1 MNNADDGTVPGFDP
15 AWAPRTP
22 DTTPPHADHGRAS
35 DDGLD
40 AVDGRGRWRLS
51 RRVMLVLTVLAVTA
65 GGMGVGLAGLQH
77 KASVDHGLLVQ
88 ACERDAQAM
97 DAARTDLWRTV
108 TRLDENL
115 DAATLTQA
123 DATLAKRWR
132 TLKII
137 PQPPAVDCG
146 TGRDTAGLRDASA
159 KARATTAGY
168 RSRRREAGRIARKA
182 AAVLDEY
189 RREEAVARL
198 RRHLD
203 EASEVSATARTG
215 GLHDPYT
222 LTRLDDTMDAAA
234 RLLDSPH
241 PDPDEAGTVDGTLTG
256 LTGQVE
262 SDPGYPRED
271 MAH

>member
-1 MNNADDGTVPGFDP
+1 MNADDGTVPGFDP

-35 DDGLD
+35 DDGPD
-40 AVDGRGRWRLS
+40 DVDGHGRWRLS

-88 ACERDAQAM
+88 ACEQDAQAM
-97 DAARTDLWRTV
+97 DTARTDLRRTV
-108 TRLDENL
+108 TRLDEDL

-137 PQPPAVDCG
+137 PQPPVVDCDA
-146 TGRDTAGLRDASA
+146 GRDTAGLRDATA
-159 KARATTAGY
+159 KAHAAAAGY
-168 RSRRREAGRIARKA
+168 RSRRRDAEQVARKA
-182 AAVLDEY
+182 ATTLDAY
-189 RREEAVARL
+189 RHQEAVARL
-198 RRHLD
+198 RRHLE
-203 EASEVSATARTG
+203 EASEVSATAKTG
-215 GLHDPYT
+215 APHDPYV
-222 LTRLDDTMDAAA
+222 LTRLDDTIGTAA
-234 RLLDSPH
+234 RLLGSTR
-241 PDPDEAGTVDGTLTG
+241 PDPDEVEDVDGTLTG

-271 MAH
+271 TTH

>member
-1 MNNADDGTVPGFDP
+1 MDDADGTVPGFDP
-15 AWAPRTP
+15 SWAPHTP
-22 DTTPPHADHGRAS
+22 DTTPPDTDPGRPP
-35 DDGLD
+35 D
-40 AVDGRGRWRLS
+40 AGPACGVGPGRWRLS

-97 DAARTDLWRTV
+97 DAAHAALRRTV
-108 TRLDENL
+108 TRLDKNL

-137 PQPPAVDCG
+137 PQPPVVDCG
-146 TGRDTAGLRDASA
+146 TGRDTAGVRDASA
-159 KARATTAGY
+159 KAHAAAADY
-168 RSRRREAGRIARKA
+168 RSRRRDAEQVARKA
-182 AAVLDEY
+182 TTVLDEY
-189 RREEAVARL
+189 RREEAVALL

-203 EASEVSATARTG
+203 EAREVAATARTG
-215 GLHDPYT
+215 VLHDPYT

-234 RLLDSPH
+234 RLLGSTR

-271 MAH
+271 TTH